1 MSRLNKI
8 AAAAIALSLLSAP
21 LAFAG
26 EVFVVDEWNQPI
38 MVTGAKGA
46 PVQASV
52 PGQFSNGVAA
62 MSGSGG
68 NIADQ
73 LKGSQVW
80 TRQTDPRV
88 GEPRCGSDWE
98 NRF

>member
-21 LAFAG
+21 VAFAG
-26 EVFVVDEWNQPI
+26 EVFVVDQWNLPI
-38 MVTGAKGA
+38 MVPGAKGA

-52 PGQFSNGVAA
+52 PGQFTNGVPA
-62 MSGSGG
+62 MFGGGGSIPDLIKG
-68 NIADQ
+68 NQA
-73 LKGSQVW
+73 W
-80 TRQTDPRV
+80 TRQADSRA